1 MMPRNALRT
10 EDDRAR
16 PDRHPSREQHFYKAY
31 GLTIRSDVRLPEL
44 EPATPAA
51 TDVVIRVAPIDMPK
65 PSTEAGS
72 VFHFE
77 PSRQYLAW
85 HAVGAFLISD
95 ACRIDIEPAP
105 GVDDA
110 LLAFPLLGPVLAL
123 LLHQRGLLVL
133 HASAIAVGGKSAIFM
148 GDKGAGKS
156 TTASAMIRAGHELL
170 TDDVVA
176 LDLTNPHQ
184 PMIVPGFPQIKL
196 AADAAAAISLGQ
208 AEVRPQVHPAIDK
221 AQHRLHGGFSGSTV
235 PATRVYVL
243 ERGQR
248 AGITALPGIAAL
260 PAIIKFSYVTRFGRA
275 ALSGDFAALHFRQ
288 CSAIANHVGVFRLEV
303 PTGLD
308 RIGEAVD
315 LIETDLA
322 AQDRAAQDRA
332 TQDLATRD
340 RAADRRQR

>member
-1 MMPRNALRT
+1 MIPRNQPLAMHL
-10 EDDRAR
+10 DD
-16 PDRHPSREQHFYKAY
+16 PHRHGGMMRERRYYRAY
-31 GLTIRSDVRLPEL
+31 GLIVASDVALPEL
-44 EPATPAA
+44 EPTEPACPDILIA
-51 TDVVIRVAPIDMPK
+51 IGTIDMPK
-65 PSTEAGS
+65 PSPEVAT
-72 VFHFE
+72 VFRFE
-77 PSRQYLAW
+77 PDRQYLAW

-95 ACRIDIEPAP
+95 FSRIDIEPAP

-110 LLAFPLLGPVLAL
+110 LLAFPLLGPVMAL

-133 HASAIAVGGKSAIFM
+133 HASAIAVTGNGAIFM

-156 TTASAMIRAGHELL
+156 TTASALIRAGHDLL

-176 LDLTNPHQ
+176 LDLTSPDA

-196 AADAAAAISLGQ
+196 AADAAAAISLGR
-208 AEVRPQVHPAIDK
+208 AEARPQVHPAIEK
-221 AQHRLHGGFSGSTV
+221 MQHRLHGNFSGSMV
-235 PATRVYVL
+235 PATRIYVL
-243 ERGQR
+243 QRGQK

-260 PAIIKFSYVTRFGRA
+260 PAIIKFSYVRRFGRA

-308 RIGEAVD
+308 RIGEAVE

-322 AQDRAAQDRA
+322 TGNLA
-332 TQDLATRD
+332 TGDLATG
-340 RAADRRQR
+340 RRQR